1 MRKVLIAQF
10 GGTPSRTEL
19 CLLMECAAGI
29 YQDVEFIIYP
39 FDKDIESRTYTKSR
53 EYCEDYEKFAA
64 VTARKRFANV
74 SVKRE
79 DSLFKRL
86 LEKAGIEKGNESILS
101 MMMKEGITHPK
112 EQDLIDLCYTRAEQK
127 KELEGGYY
135 GKANIG
141 AVTSSLLVSEKIYDE
156 LQLVHDIQDQ
166 LNKGSETDVVIGCS
180 SFGGTGA
187 SLGTNFGIY
196 LADKYKEKRDKVR
209 IHCINIQPYFSFP
222 APSKDDEWQIK
233 YDEFY
238 RKSAAVI
245 SAYANRKNFIKN
257 ASDKKETPY
266 IFDSFYYLGQEV
278 LDRTSDV
285 NAAKDKQDNRLH
297 MVDMLSSLA
306 IGHILTGRKGT
317 GPQLYGYLYSQDGTE
332 TISWEHMPETSVF
345 KKKMVNFARFSAYM
359 LQVIKPLLKLEEKK
373 YRTEVLISKIY
384 GKAGSGFFG
393 EEANVIRDT
402 DDKIRS
408 ALGDVIEF
416 CKKYLS
422 YWWEIEDTT
431 RYGQAEKKAAA
442 FFNQEELWRIL
453 NQEDSIE
460 WGRSHLE
467 LDVLTKLEGGQN
479 YKTGRTG
486 LSVYDKLAK
495 DRRLYHIGQKGID
508 GIDVARQLVECIY
521 EACCV
526 DEERVGGNTK

>member
-29 YQDVEFIIYP
+29 FQDVEFVVYP

-53 EYCEDYEKFAA
+53 EYCEDYGKFAA
-64 VTARKRFANV
+64 VTDRKRFANV
-74 SVKRE
+74 SVTRE
-79 DSLFKRL
+79 DSLFNKL
-86 LEKAGIEKGNESILS
+86 LEKADIRKGNESILS
-101 MMMKEGITHPK
+101 MMMREGIAHPK
-112 EQDLIDLCYTRAEQK
+112 EQELIDLCYTRAEQR

-156 LQLVHDIQDQ
+156 LPLVQDIQAQ

-222 APSKDDEWQIK
+222 APSEDDEWQIK

-238 RKSAAVI
+238 RKSATVI
-245 SAYANRKNFIKN
+245 SAYANRKHFIKN
-257 ASDKKETPY
+257 PSDKNETDY
-266 IFDSFYYLGQEV
+266 VFDSFYYLGQEV
-278 LDRTSDV
+278 LDKTSDV

-297 MVDMLSSLA
+297 IVDMLSSLA
-306 IGHILTGRKGT
+306 IWHILTGEKGT
-317 GPQLYGYLYSQDGTE
+317 GMQLYGYLYSQDGTE
-332 TISWEHMPETSVF
+332 TISWEHMPEASVF
-345 KKKMVNFARFSAYM
+345 KKKMVNFARFSTYM
-359 LQVIKPLLKLEEKK
+359 LQVIRPLLALEEKK
-373 YRTEVLISKIY
+373 YRSEVLISRIY
-384 GKAGSGFFG
+384 GKTGLTFFG
-393 EEANVIRDT
+393 EEANVSRDT

-408 ALGDVIEF
+408 ALGDVIKF
-416 CKKYLS
+416 CKNYLA

-431 RYGQAEKKAAA
+431 RYGQAEKRAAA
-442 FFNQEELWRIL
+442 FFNQEEMWRIL
-453 NQEDSIE
+453 NQEGAVE
-460 WGRSHLE
+460 WARSHLE
-467 LDVLTKLEGGQN
+467 LDVLTKLEGRQN
-479 YKTGRTG
+479 YKTEKTG
-486 LSVYDKLAK
+486 LSVYDELTK
-495 DRRLYHIGQKGID
+495 DRRLYHIGKKGID
-508 GIDVARQLVECIY
+508 GTDVARQIVECIY

-526 DEERVGGNTK
+526 DEERVGGNTR